1 MPNSYIQKLSDK
13 YDITIDKLESYW
25 EEAKKTVGDQ
35 YDDNESAKYGTI
47 VKVFK
52 AILNKN
58 ENLHESA
65 KLNIDDFIFI
75 KKEMCFEKI

>member
-13 YDITIDKLESYW
+13 HNISIDTLESYW

-35 YDDNESAKYGTI
+35 YDGNESAEYGTI

-58 ENLHESA
+58 EKLHESE
-65 KLNIDDFIFI
+65 KLNIDDLIFI
-75 KKEMCFEKI
+75 KKEMSFENI